1 MKQTVLALSTM
12 AALIATSIAA
22 ADAKTI
28 RNGPVPNVEDDYYDS
43 GCHTVISHY
52 SAPRRGE
59 EVTDTHRVCS

>member
-28 RNGPVPNVEDDYYDS
+28 HNGPANIDDDYYDS

-52 SAPRRGE
+52 NDPRRGE
-59 EVTDTHRVCS
+59 EVTDTRRACS